1 MKNSRAISKNDKLK
15 IAFIFVTAIL
25 SIVMIAQTPSLG
37 VSVLF
42 SVIFSILV
50 SPLISAVERRGY
62 SRAWALGAIY
72 FVLIGGLGLLT
83 YVGSVTVI
91 NQWDEFTTSAPKYF
105 DSTLHRLQVY
115 ESEFKTKS
123 PFLKNVQLVD
133 TLKTFKDKT
142 TSWFLSHGAN
152 ILGNFLTLLLLIPII
167 SFVLLKDGRVFR
179 KRFYELVPN
188 RFFETTFMISH
199 QITASLSDYIRAKL
213 IEAILVGLIT
223 AVGFTLIG
231 APYAFVLAL
240 IAGATN
246 IVPYV
251 GPLFGAVPGILII
264 AADPA
269 HSQLLWPVVAI
280 YLIANVVDTILIFP
294 LLVAKLV
301 NLHPLLLIGVVMIG
315 QEYYG
320 LIGMLISIPVA
331 TALKVIIS
339 EIYYFVYG
347 QSSFSAEE

>member
-15 IAFIFVTAIL
+15 IAFIFFATISSLVL
-25 SIVMIAQTPSLG
+25 IAQTPSLG

-42 SVIFSILV
+42 SVIFAILV

-62 SRAWALGAIY
+62 SRSWALGAIY
-72 FVLIGGLGLLT
+72 FVLIGGIGLLA
-83 YVGSVTVI
+83 YLGSVTVI
-91 NQWDEFTTSAPKYF
+91 GQWDEFTTSAPKYF
-105 DSTLHRLQVY
+105 DSTLTRLQNY
-115 ESEFKTKS
+115 ESGWKAQY
-123 PFLKNVQLVD
+123 PFLKNIQIVD
-133 TLKTFKDKT
+133 NVKLFKDKT
-142 TSWFLSHGAN
+142 TGWFLSHGAN
-152 ILGNFLTLLLLIPII
+152 LLGNFLTLLLLIPII
-167 SFVLLKDGRVFR
+167 SFVLLKDGRRFR

-213 IEAILVGLIT
+213 IEAMLVGLIT
-223 AVGFTLIG
+223 AIGFTIIG

-264 AADPA
+264 AADPG
-269 HSQLLWPVVAI
+269 HSHLLWPVVAI

-320 LIGMLISIPVA
+320 LVGMLISIPIA
-331 TALKVIIS
+331 TALKVIVS
-339 EIYYFVYG
+339 EIYFFVYG